1 MDFSTS
7 KQLINN
13 VSNFINIKLY
23 KKLFDIFGFYNINK
37 NNIFYGWGRKPS
49 GLKAVELAKKN
60 NAKFCL
66 LEDGLIR
73 SLGLGV
79 NDKNS
84 FSLVFDDVGIYYDA
98 TTPSRLENI
107 LNTYEFSEDELKQAK
122 KAIKYLV
129 DNNISKYNNAYKEFE
144 LENKD
149 NILVILQS
157 ANDLSL
163 KYGLADKINSLD
175 MIKDAIKENPN
186 SKVYVKIHPDVLS
199 GKKQSDININE
210 IPKECEI
217 ISDSYNPIS
226 LLKNFKKVYTKT
238 STMGFEALLCG
249 CECVCYGIPFYAGWG
264 GVTKDKQK
272 CERRIKPRSIEEIF
286 YAMYFLYTKYYNPYS
301 EEVSD
306 IFDTMKT
313 IVQFREIYKANS
325 GRLFLFGFS
334 LWKRAHTRHFFKS
347 FDNRIIFLKYLYFL
361 KFYQITENDKAF
373 IWGKKYDKNEL
384 EKYFKNISIVE
395 DGFIRSIGLGS
406 NLTKAYSLVVD
417 DMGIYFDPQIPSRL
431 EYILKNTDFNDEL
444 IQEAKE
450 IRKLILDNS
459 FSKYNCLK
467 HKELPKR
474 EQKTI
479 LIPAQ
484 VEDDASIK
492 CGGLG
497 YDSLKLIKQVRDE
510 NPEAYIIYKVHP
522 DVVAGNRKG
531 LKDEKIILKYCDEII
546 TDISIDSCIKACG
559 EVHTITSTA
568 GYDALIRDKV
578 VVTYGVPFYAGWG
591 LTIDKNITQK
601 ILSRRG
607 RKLSTNELIA
617 GVIILYPRYLNIN
630 LNLLTNY
637 KTATEKL
644 ISKQ

>member
-1 MDFSTS
+1 MIIRYFRQY
-7 KQLINN
+7 KLRKN
-13 VSNFINIKLY
+13 VKNFLNLSWRDASLDNVY
-23 KKLFDIFGFYNINK
+23 
-37 NNIFYGWGRKPS
+37 YGWGRKES
-49 GLKAVELAKKN
+49 GRIAENLAKKN

-73 SLGLGV
+73 SLGLGI

-98 TTPSRLENI
+98 TAPSKLENI
-107 LNTYEFSEDELKQAK
+107 LNTYKFSEDELEQAK

-163 KYGLADKINSLD
+163 KYGLANNINSLD

-186 SKVYVKIHPDVLS
+186 SKIYVKIHPDVLS
-199 GKKQSDININE
+199 SKKQSDININE
-210 IPKECEI
+210 IPKVCEI

-249 CECVCYGIPFYAGWG
+249 CECVCYGMPFYAGWG
-264 GVTKDKQK
+264 LTKDKQK
-272 CERRIKPRSIEEIF
+272 CERRIKIRSIEEIF
-286 YAMYFLYTKYYNPYS
+286 YAIYFLYTKYYNPYS

-325 GRLFLFGFS
+325 GRLFFFGF
-334 LWKRAHTRHFFKS
+334 LWYKRFYIKHYFKS
-347 FDNRIIFLKYLYFL
+347 DNNQIIYISSLKKL
-361 KFYQITENDKAF
+361 KKYNLNKNDKAF
-373 IWGKKYDKNEL
+373 IWGKTYEKSEL
-384 EKYFKNISIVE
+384 LKYFKHVSIVE

-406 NLTKAYSLVVD
+406 NYAIPYSLVVD
-417 DMGIYFDPQIPSRL
+417 DMGIYFDPKTPSRL

-497 YDSLKLIKQVRDE
+497 YDTLKLIKQVRAE

-531 LKDEKIILKYCDEII
+531 LKDEKIILQYCDEII
-546 TDISIDSCIKACG
+546 TDISIDSCIKACD

-578 VVTYGVPFYAGWG
+578 VVTYGAPFYAGWG
-591 LTIDKNITQK
+591 LTIDRNISPE
-601 ILSRRG
+601 ILSRRD
-607 RKLSTNELIA
+607 RKLTTNELIVGTIA
-617 GVIILYPRYLNIN
+617 LYPRYANPKLKLLQNYTSIIKSLILQKN
-630 LNLLTNY
+630 LNKKY
-637 KTATEKL
+637 F
-644 ISKQ
+644 I

>member
-1 MDFSTS
+1 MLIRYF
-7 KQLINN
+7 KQYKLRKN
-13 VSNFINIKLY
+13 VKNFLNLSWCDASCNGVY
-23 KKLFDIFGFYNINK
+23 
-37 NNIFYGWGRKPS
+37 YGWGRKES
-49 GLKAVELAKKN
+49 GKIAKNLAKKN

-73 SLGLGV
+73 SLGLGI

-84 FSLVFDDVGIYYDA
+84 FSLVFDDIGIYYDA

-107 LNTYEFSEDELKQAK
+107 LNTYEFNEDELQKAR

-129 DNNISKYNNAYKEFE
+129 DNNISKYNNAYKEFK
-144 LENKD
+144 LGNKD
-149 NILVILQS
+149 NVLVILQS

-163 KYGLADKINSLD
+163 KYGLANNINSLD
-175 MIKDAIKENPN
+175 MIKDAIKENPS
-186 SKVYVKIHPDVLS
+186 SKIYVKIHPDTLNS
-199 GKKQSDININE
+199 KKQSDININE
-210 IPKECEI
+210 IPQECEI
-217 ISDSYNPIS
+217 ISDSYNPII

-249 CECVCYGIPFYAGWG
+249 CECVCYGMPFYAGWG
-264 GVTKDKQK
+264 ITKDKQK
-272 CERRIKPRSIEEIF
+272 CERRIKIRNIEEIF

-301 EEVSD
+301 EDISD

-325 GRLFLFGFS
+325 GRLFFFGFS
-334 LWKRAHTRHFFKS
+334 LWKRAHTKHFFKS
-347 FDNRIIFLKYLYFL
+347 FDNKIIFMNSLSTLKRY
-361 KFYQITENDKAF
+361 KVTENDKAF
-373 IWGKKYDKNEL
+373 IWGKKYDKDEL
-384 EKYFKNISIVE
+384 EKYFKNVSIVE

-417 DMGIYFDPQIPSRL
+417 DMGIYFDPQLPSRL

-467 HKELPKR
+467 HKELQKR

-497 YDSLKLIKQVRDE
+497 YDTLRLIKQVKIE
-510 NPEAYIIYKVHP
+510 NPNAYIIYKVHP

-531 LKDEKIILKYCDEII
+531 LNDEKIILKYCDEII
-546 TDISIDSCIKACG
+546 TDISIDSCIKACD

-578 VVTYGVPFYAGWG
+578 VVTYGAPFYAGWG
-591 LTIDKNITQK
+591 LTIDKNISPE
-601 ILSRRG
+601 ILSRRS
-607 RKLSTNELIA
+607 RNLSINELIA
-617 GVIILYPRYLNIN
+617 GVIILYPRYLN
-630 LNLLTNY
+630 LKL
-637 KTATEKL
+637 KL
-644 ISKQ
+644 ICKSILAIHKLIQHKN

>member
-1 MDFSTS
+1 M
-7 KQLINN
+7 LIRYFRQYKLRKN
-13 VSNFINIKLY
+13 VKNFLNLSWRNASCNGIY
-23 KKLFDIFGFYNINK
+23 
-37 NNIFYGWGRKPS
+37 YGWGRKPS

-73 SLGLGV
+73 SLGLGI

-84 FSLVFDDVGIYYDA
+84 FSLVLDDVGIYYDA
-98 TTPSRLENI
+98 TNPSRLENI
-107 LNTYEFSEDELKQAK
+107 LNTYEFSENELEQAK

-144 LENKD
+144 LGNKD
-149 NILVILQS
+149 NVLVILQS

-163 KYGLADKINSLD
+163 KYGLANSINSLD
-175 MIKDAIKENPN
+175 MIKDAIKENPS
-186 SKVYVKIHPDVLS
+186 SKIYVKIHPDTLN

-210 IPKECEI
+210 IPKVCEI

-226 LLKNFKKVYTKT
+226 LLKNFSKVYTKT

-249 CECVCYGIPFYAGWG
+249 CECVCYGMPFYAGWG
-264 GVTKDKQK
+264 ITKDKQK
-272 CERRIKPRSIEEIF
+272 CERRVKVRSIEEIF

-301 EEVSD
+301 EDISD

-313 IVQFREIYKANS
+313 MVQFREIYKANS
-325 GRLFLFGFS
+325 GRLFFFGF
-334 LWKRAHTRHFFKS
+334 LWYKRFYIKHYFKS
-347 FDNRIIFLKYLYFL
+347 ENNQIIYISSLKKL
-361 KFYQITENDKAF
+361 KKYNLNENDKAF
-373 IWGKKYDKNEL
+373 IWGKTYEKSEL
-384 EKYFKNISIVE
+384 LKYFKHVSIVE

-406 NLTKAYSLVVD
+406 NYAIPYSLVVD
-417 DMGIYFDPQIPSRL
+417 DIGIYFDPSAPSRL
-431 EYILKNTDFNDEL
+431 EYILKNTEFSDEL

-497 YDSLKLIKQVRDE
+497 YDTLKLIKQVRAE
-510 NPEAYIIYKVHP
+510 NPKAYIIYKVHP

-531 LKDEKIILKYCDEII
+531 LKDERIILKYCDEII
-546 TDISIDSCIKACG
+546 TDISIDSCIKACD

-578 VVTYGVPFYAGWG
+578 VVTYGAPFYAGWG
-591 LTIDKNITQK
+591 LTIDKNITIE
-601 ILSRRG
+601 ILYRRSK
-607 RKLSTNELIA
+607 KLDINKLIS
-617 GVIILYPRYLNIN
+617 GTIILYPRYIN
-630 LNLLTNY
+630 LTNNKITTHLCLLYNLIN
-637 KTATEKL
+637 
-644 ISKQ
+644 SKN

>member
-1 MDFSTS
+1 M
-7 KQLINN
+7 LIRYFRQYKLRKN
-13 VSNFINIKLY
+13 VKNFLNLSWHDASCNGVY
-23 KKLFDIFGFYNINK
+23 
-37 NNIFYGWGRKPS
+37 YGWGRKES
-49 GLKAVELAKKN
+49 GKIAKKLAKKN

-73 SLGLGV
+73 SLGLGI

-84 FSLVFDDVGIYYDA
+84 FSLVFDDIGIYYDA
-98 TTPSRLENI
+98 TAASRLENI
-107 LNTYEFSEDELKQAK
+107 LNTYEFSEDELEQAK

-129 DNNISKYNNAYKEFE
+129 DNNISKYNNAYKEFK
-144 LENKD
+144 LGNKD
-149 NILVILQS
+149 NVLVILQS

-163 KYGLADKINSLD
+163 KYGLANNINSID

-186 SKVYVKIHPDVLS
+186 SKIYVKIHPDTLN
-199 GKKQSDININE
+199 GKKPSDININE
-210 IPKECEI
+210 IPQECEI
-217 ISDSYNPIS
+217 ISDSYNPII

-249 CECVCYGIPFYAGWG
+249 CECVCYGMPFYAGWG
-264 GVTKDKQK
+264 ITKDKQK
-272 CERRIKPRSIEEIF
+272 CERRIKIRNIEEIF

-301 EEVSD
+301 EDISD

-325 GRLFLFGFS
+325 GRLFFFGFS
-334 LWKRAHTRHFFKS
+334 LWKRAHTKHFFKS
-347 FDNRIIFLKYLYFL
+347 DNNKIIFMNSLSALKWY
-361 KFYQITENDKAF
+361 KITENDKAF

-384 EKYFKNISIVE
+384 EKYFKNVSIVE

-417 DMGIYFDPQIPSRL
+417 DIGIYFDPRTPSRL
-431 EYILKNTDFNDEL
+431 EYILKNTDFSDEL

-450 IRKLILDNS
+450 IRKLILDNL

-467 HKELPKR
+467 HQELPKR

-497 YDSLKLIKQVRDE
+497 YDTLKLIKQVRDE

-546 TDISIDSCIKACG
+546 TDISIDSCIKACD

-578 VVTYGVPFYAGWG
+578 VVTYGAPFYAGWG
-591 LTIDKNITQK
+591 LTIDKNI
-601 ILSRRG
+601 IPEIMSRRSK
-607 RKLSTNELIA
+607 KLDINELIS
-617 GVIILYPRYLNIN
+617 GVVILYPRYIN
-630 LNLLTNY
+630 TNNNKITNPLCLLSNLSILKKY
-637 KTATEKL
+637 
-644 ISKQ
+644 

>member
-1 MDFSTS
+1 MIIRYFRQY
-7 KQLINN
+7 KLRKN
-13 VSNFINIKLY
+13 VKNFLNLSWRDASLDNVY
-23 KKLFDIFGFYNINK
+23 
-37 NNIFYGWGRKPS
+37 YGWGRKES
-49 GLKAVELAKKN
+49 GRIAENLAKKN

-73 SLGLGV
+73 SLGLGI

-98 TTPSRLENI
+98 TAPSKLENI
-107 LNTYEFSEDELKQAK
+107 LNTYKFSEDELEQAK

-144 LENKD
+144 LGNKD
-149 NILVILQS
+149 NVLVILQS

-163 KYGLADKINSLD
+163 KYGLANNINSLD

-186 SKVYVKIHPDVLS
+186 SKIYVKIHPDVLS
-199 GKKQSDININE
+199 SKKQSDININE
-210 IPKECEI
+210 IPKVCEI

-249 CECVCYGIPFYAGWG
+249 CECVCYGMPFYAGWG
-264 GVTKDKQK
+264 LTKDKQK
-272 CERRIKPRSIEEIF
+272 CERRIKIRSIEEIF
-286 YAMYFLYTKYYNPYS
+286 YAIYFLYTKYYNPYS

-325 GRLFLFGFS
+325 GRLFFFGF
-334 LWKRAHTRHFFKS
+334 LWYKRFYIKHYFKS
-347 FDNRIIFLKYLYFL
+347 DNNQIIYISSLKKL
-361 KFYQITENDKAF
+361 KKYNLNKNDKAF
-373 IWGKKYDKNEL
+373 IWGKTYEKSEL
-384 EKYFKNISIVE
+384 LKYFKHVSIVE

-406 NLTKAYSLVVD
+406 NYAIPYSLVVD
-417 DMGIYFDPQIPSRL
+417 DMGIYFDPKTPSRL

-497 YDSLKLIKQVRDE
+497 YDTLKLIKQVRAE

-531 LKDEKIILKYCDEII
+531 LKDEKIILQYCDEII
-546 TDISIDSCIKACG
+546 TDISIDSCIKACD

-578 VVTYGVPFYAGWG
+578 VVTYGAPFYAGWG
-591 LTIDKNITQK
+591 LTIDKNLNPK
-601 ILSRRG
+601 ILSRRN
-607 RKLSTNELIA
+607 RKLTIYELIT
-617 GVIILYPRYLNIN
+617 GVIILYPRYLKPQVKT
-630 LNLLTNY
+630 LSDCLTI
-637 KTATEKL
+637 TRKL
-644 ISKQ
+644 ISQKSEMHKNIS

>member
-1 MDFSTS
+1 MIIRYF
-7 KQLINN
+7 KQYKLRKN
-13 VSNFINIKLY
+13 VKNFLNLSWR
-23 KKLFDIFGFYNINK
+23 DASC
-37 NNIFYGWGRKPS
+37 NNIYYGWGRKES
-49 GLKAVELAKKN
+49 GKIAKKLAKKN

-73 SLGLGV
+73 SLGLGI

-98 TTPSRLENI
+98 TNPSRLENI
-107 LNTYEFSEDELKQAK
+107 LNTYEFSENELEQAK

-144 LENKD
+144 LGNKD
-149 NILVILQS
+149 NVLVILQS

-163 KYGLADKINSLD
+163 KYGLANNINSLD

-186 SKVYVKIHPDVLS
+186 SKIYIKIHPDVLS
-199 GKKQSDININE
+199 GKKQSDININK

-217 ISDSYNPIS
+217 ISNSYNPIS

-249 CECVCYGIPFYAGWG
+249 CECVCYGMPFYAGWG
-264 GVTKDKQK
+264 LTKDKQK
-272 CERRIKPRSIEEIF
+272 CERRIKTRSIEEIF

-301 EEVSD
+301 EGISD

-325 GRLFLFGFS
+325 GRLFFFGF
-334 LWKRAHTRHFFKS
+334 LWYKRFYIKHYFKS
-347 FDNRIIFLKYLYFL
+347 DNNQIIYISSLKKL
-361 KFYQITENDKAF
+361 KKYNLNENDKAF
-373 IWGKKYDKNEL
+373 IWGKTYEKSEL
-384 EKYFKNISIVE
+384 LKYFKHVSIVE

-406 NLTKAYSLVVD
+406 NYAIPYSLVVD
-417 DMGIYFDPQIPSRL
+417 DMGIYFDPNTPSRL

-497 YDSLKLIKQVRDE
+497 YDTLKLIKQVRAE
-510 NPEAYIIYKVHP
+510 NPKAYIIYKVHP
-522 DVVAGNRKG
+522 DVAAGNRKG

-546 TDISIDSCIKACG
+546 TDISIDSCIKACD

-578 VVTYGVPFYAGWG
+578 VVTYGAPFYAGWG
-591 LTIDKNITQK
+591 LTIDKNISLE
-601 ILSRRG
+601 ILSRRSK
-607 RKLSTNELIA
+607 KLNINELIA
-617 GVIILYPRYLNIN
+617 GVIILYPRYINLKNNKTTNPLCLLHNLSILNIN
-630 LNLLTNY
+630 
-637 KTATEKL
+637 
-644 ISKQ
+644 

>member
-1 MDFSTS
+1 MLIRYF
-7 KQLINN
+7 KQYKLRKN
-13 VSNFINIKLY
+13 VKNFLNLSWCNASCNGVY
-23 KKLFDIFGFYNINK
+23 
-37 NNIFYGWGRKPS
+37 YGWGRKES
-49 GLKAVELAKKN
+49 GRIAKDLAKKN

-73 SLGLGV
+73 SLGLGI

-84 FSLVFDDVGIYYDA
+84 FSLVFDDIGIYYDA
-98 TTPSRLENI
+98 TAASRLENI
-107 LNTYEFSEDELKQAK
+107 LNTYEFSEDELEQAK

-129 DNNISKYNNAYKEFE
+129 DNNISKYNNAYKEFK
-144 LENKD
+144 LGNKD
-149 NILVILQS
+149 NVLVILQS

-163 KYGLADKINSLD
+163 KYGLANNINSLD
-175 MIKDAIKENPN
+175 MIKDAIKENPS
-186 SKVYVKIHPDVLS
+186 SKIYVKIHPDTLN

-210 IPKECEI
+210 IPQECEI
-217 ISDSYNPIS
+217 ISDSYNPIT

-249 CECVCYGIPFYAGWG
+249 CECVCYGMPFYAGWG
-264 GVTKDKQK
+264 ITADKQK
-272 CERRIKPRSIEEIF
+272 CERRIKIRIIEEIF

-301 EEVSD
+301 EDISD

-325 GRLFLFGFS
+325 GRLFFFGF
-334 LWKRAHTRHFFKS
+334 LWYKRFYIKHYFKS
-347 FDNRIIFLKYLYFL
+347 DNNQIIYISSLKKL
-361 KFYQITENDKAF
+361 KKYNLNEKDKAF
-373 IWGKKYDKNEL
+373 IWGKTYEKSEL
-384 EKYFKNISIVE
+384 LKYFKNVSIVE

-406 NLTKAYSLVVD
+406 NYATPYSLVVD
-417 DMGIYFDPQIPSRL
+417 DTGIYFDPQLPSRL
-431 EYILKNTDFNDEL
+431 EYILKNTNFSDEL

-497 YDSLKLIKQVRDE
+497 YDTLKLIKQVREE

-546 TDISIDSCIKACG
+546 TDISIDSCIKACD

-578 VVTYGVPFYAGWG
+578 VVTYGAPFYTGWG
-591 LTIDKNITQK
+591 LTIDKNITPE

-607 RKLSTNELIA
+607 RQLNTNELIA
-617 GVIILYPRYLNIN
+617 GVIILYPRYLNPIN
-630 LNLLTNY
+630 NIYCKYISTFKAL
-637 KTATEKL
+637 AKL
-644 ISKQ
+644 K

>member
-1 MDFSTS
+1 MIIRYFRQY
-7 KQLINN
+7 KLRKN
-13 VSNFINIKLY
+13 VKNFLNLSWRDASCNGVY
-23 KKLFDIFGFYNINK
+23 
-37 NNIFYGWGRKPS
+37 YGWGRKES
-49 GLKAVELAKKN
+49 GKIAKKLAKKN

-73 SLGLGV
+73 SLGLGI

-84 FSLVFDDVGIYYDA
+84 LSLVFDDIGIYYDA
-98 TTPSRLENI
+98 TAASRLENI
-107 LNTYEFSEDELKQAK
+107 LNTYEFSEDELEQAR

-129 DNNISKYNNAYKEFE
+129 DNNISKYNNAYKEFK
-144 LENKD
+144 LGNKD
-149 NILVILQS
+149 NVLVILQS

-163 KYGLADKINSLD
+163 KYGLANNINSLD

-186 SKVYVKIHPDVLS
+186 SKIYVKIHPDTLNS
-199 GKKQSDININE
+199 KKQSDLNINE
-210 IPKECEI
+210 IPQECEI
-217 ISDSYNPIS
+217 ISDSYNPII

-249 CECVCYGIPFYAGWG
+249 CECVCYGMPFYAGWG
-264 GVTKDKQK
+264 ITKDRQK
-272 CERRIKPRSIEEIF
+272 CKRRIRVRSIEEIF

-301 EEVSD
+301 EELSD
-306 IFDTMKT
+306 IFDTMRT

-325 GRLFLFGFS
+325 GRLFFFGF
-334 LWKRAHTRHFFKS
+334 LWYKRFYIKYYFKS
-347 FDNRIIFLKYLYFL
+347 DNNQIIYISSLKKL
-361 KFYQITENDKAF
+361 KKYNLNENDKAF
-373 IWGKKYDKNEL
+373 IWGKTYEKSEL
-384 EKYFKNISIVE
+384 LKYFKHVSIVE

-406 NLTKAYSLVVD
+406 NYAIPYSLVVD
-417 DMGIYFDPQIPSRL
+417 DMGIYFDPNTPSRL

-497 YDSLKLIKQVRDE
+497 YDTLKLIKQVRDE
-510 NPEAYIIYKVHP
+510 NPDAYIMYKVHP

-546 TDISIDSCIKACG
+546 TDISIDSCIKACD

-578 VVTYGVPFYAGWG
+578 VVTYGAPFYAGWG
-591 LTIDKNITQK
+591 LTIDKNITPE

-607 RKLSTNELIA
+607 RQLNTKELIA
-617 GVIILYPRYLNIN
+617 GVIILYPRYLNPIN
-630 LNLLTNY
+630 NIYCKYISTFKAL
-637 KTATEKL
+637 AKL
-644 ISKQ
+644 K

>member
-1 MDFSTS
+1 MLIRYF
-7 KQLINN
+7 KQYKLRKN
-13 VSNFINIKLY
+13 VKNFLNLSWRDASCNGVY
-23 KKLFDIFGFYNINK
+23 
-37 NNIFYGWGRKPS
+37 YGWGRKES
-49 GLKAVELAKKN
+49 GKIAKDLAKKN

-73 SLGLGV
+73 SLGLGI

-84 FSLVFDDVGIYYDA
+84 FSLVFDDIGIYYDA

-107 LNTYEFSEDELKQAK
+107 LNTYEFNEDELQKAR

-129 DNNISKYNNAYKEFE
+129 DNNISKYNNAYKEFK
-144 LENKD
+144 LGNKD
-149 NILVILQS
+149 NVLVILQS

-163 KYGLADKINSLD
+163 KYGLANNINSLD

-186 SKVYVKIHPDVLS
+186 SKIYVKIHPDTLNS
-199 GKKQSDININE
+199 KKQSDININE
-210 IPKECEI
+210 IPQECEI
-217 ISDSYNPIS
+217 ISDSYNPII

-264 GVTKDKQK
+264 ITKDKQK
-272 CERRIKPRSIEEIF
+272 CERRIKIRNIEEIF

-301 EEVSD
+301 EDISD

-325 GRLFLFGFS
+325 GRLFFFGFS
-334 LWKRAHTRHFFKS
+334 LWKRAHTKHFFKS
-347 FDNRIIFLKYLYFL
+347 FDNKIIFMNSLSTLKRY
-361 KFYQITENDKAF
+361 KVTENDKAF

-384 EKYFKNISIVE
+384 EKYFKNVSIVE

-417 DMGIYFDPQIPSRL
+417 DMGIYFDPQLPSRL
-431 EYILKNTDFNDEL
+431 EYILKNTNFSDEL
-444 IQEAKE
+444 IEEAKE

-467 HKELPKR
+467 HQELPKR
-474 EQKTI
+474 KQKTI

-497 YDSLKLIKQVRDE
+497 YDTLKLIKQVRAE

-546 TDISIDSCIKACG
+546 TDISIDSCIKACD

-578 VVTYGVPFYAGWG
+578 VVTYGAPFYAGWG
-591 LTIDKNITQK
+591 LTIDKNITPK
-601 ILSRRG
+601 ILSRRS
-607 RKLSTNELIA
+607 RNLSINELIA
-617 GVIILYPRYLNIN
+617 GVIILYPRYLNPLSNKFCDCI
-630 LNLLTNY
+630 
-637 KTATEKL
+637 KL
-644 ISKQ
+644 IKILQTIHRVSNPH

>member
-1 MDFSTS
+1 MIIRYF
-7 KQLINN
+7 KQYKLRKN
-13 VSNFINIKLY
+13 VKNFLNLSWRDASLDNVY
-23 KKLFDIFGFYNINK
+23 
-37 NNIFYGWGRKPS
+37 YGWGRKES
-49 GLKAVELAKKN
+49 GKIAENLAKKN

-73 SLGLGV
+73 SLGLGL

-84 FSLVFDDVGIYYDA
+84 FSLVFDDTGIYYDA
-98 TTPSRLENI
+98 TTPSKLENI
-107 LNTYEFSEDELKQAK
+107 LNTYEFSEDELEQAK

-144 LENKD
+144 LGNKD
-149 NILVILQS
+149 NVLVILQS

-163 KYGLADKINSLD
+163 KYGLANNISSLD
-175 MIKDAIKENPN
+175 IIKNAIKENPN
-186 SKVYVKIHPDVLS
+186 SNIYIKIHPDTLS

-210 IPKECEI
+210 ISKECEI

-249 CECVCYGIPFYAGWG
+249 CECICYGIPFYAGWG
-264 GVTKDKQK
+264 ITKDKQK
-272 CERRIKPRSIEEIF
+272 CERRIKIRSIEEVF

-301 EEVSD
+301 EEISD
-306 IFDTMKT
+306 IFNTMKT
-313 IVQFREIYKANS
+313 IVQFREIFKANS
-325 GRLFLFGFS
+325 GRLFFFGFS
-334 LWKRAHTRHFFKS
+334 LWKRAHTKHFFKA
-347 FDNRIIFLKYLYFL
+347 DNNKIIFINSLKTL
-361 KFYQITENDKAF
+361 KWYKITENDKAF

-384 EKYFKNISIVE
+384 EKYFKKINIVE

-417 DMGIYFDPQIPSRL
+417 DMGIYFDPRAPSRL
-431 EYILKNTDFNDEL
+431 EYILKNTNFDYGL

-467 HKELPKR
+467 HQELPKR
-474 EQKTI
+474 KQKTI

-484 VEDDASIK
+484 VEDDASIIY
-492 CGGLG
+492 GGLG
-497 YDSLKLIKQVRDE
+497 YDSLKLIKQVRVE
-510 NPEAYIIYKVHP
+510 NPDAYIIYKVHP
-522 DVVAGNRKG
+522 DVVVGNRKG
-531 LKDEKIILKYCDEII
+531 LKDDRIILKYCDEII
-546 TDISIDSCIKACG
+546 TDISIDSCIKACD

-568 GYDALIRDKV
+568 GYDALIRDKI
-578 VVTYGVPFYAGWG
+578 VVTYGAPFYAGWG
-591 LTIDKNITQK
+591 LTVDKNISTE

-607 RKLSTNELIA
+607 RMLSIDELIA
-617 GVIILYPRYLNIN
+617 GVIVLYPRYLNPKN
-630 LNLLTNY
+630 KNFSNCV
-637 KTATEKL
+637 KTIKQL
-644 ISKQ
+644 ILKKENK

>member
-1 MDFSTS
+1 MIIRYFRQY
-7 KQLINN
+7 KFRKN
-13 VSNFINIKLY
+13 VKNFLNLSWRDASLDNVY
-23 KKLFDIFGFYNINK
+23 
-37 NNIFYGWGRKPS
+37 YGWGRKES
-49 GLKAVELAKKN
+49 GRIAENLAKKN
-60 NAKFCL
+60 NTKFCL

-73 SLGLGV
+73 SLGLGI

-98 TTPSRLENI
+98 TAPNRLENI
-107 LNTYEFSEDELKQAK
+107 LNTYEFSKDELEQAK
-122 KAIKYLV
+122 KAIKYLI

-144 LENKD
+144 LGNKD
-149 NILVILQS
+149 NVLVILQS

-163 KYGLADKINSLD
+163 KYGLANNVNSLD

-186 SKVYVKIHPDVLS
+186 SKIYIKIHPDVLS

-210 IPKECEI
+210 IPKVCEI

-238 STMGFEALLCG
+238 STMGFEALLCR
-249 CECVCYGIPFYAGWG
+249 CECVCYGMPFYAGWG
-264 GVTKDKQK
+264 LTKDKQK
-272 CERRIKPRSIEEIF
+272 CERRIKIRSIEEIF

-313 IVQFREIYKANS
+313 IVWFREIYKANS
-325 GRLFLFGFS
+325 GRLFFFGFS
-334 LWKRAHTRHFFKS
+334 LWKRAHTKHFFKS
-347 FDNRIIFLKYLYFL
+347 DNNKIIFMNSLNSLKWY
-361 KFYQITENDKAF
+361 KITENDKAF

-384 EKYFKNISIVE
+384 EKYFKSVNIVE

-417 DMGIYFDPQIPSRL
+417 DIGIYFDPRTPSRL

-450 IRKLILDNS
+450 IRQLILDNS

-497 YDSLKLIKQVRDE
+497 YDSLKLIKQVRAE

-546 TDISIDSCIKACG
+546 TNISIDSCIKACD

-578 VVTYGVPFYAGWG
+578 VVTYGAPFYAGWG
-591 LTIDKNITQK
+591 LTIDKNITPE
-601 ILSRRG
+601 ILYRRN
-607 RKLSTNELIA
+607 RKLNINELIA
-617 GVIILYPRYLNIN
+617 GIIILYPKYIHINTKSLVKTKLAIKYLIIN
-630 LNLLTNY
+630 VL
-637 KTATEKL
+637 K
-644 ISKQ
+644 

>member
-1 MDFSTS
+1 MIIRYFRQY
-7 KQLINN
+7 KLRKN
-13 VSNFINIKLY
+13 VKNFLNLSWRDASLDNVY
-23 KKLFDIFGFYNINK
+23 
-37 NNIFYGWGRKPS
+37 YGWGRKES
-49 GLKAVELAKKN
+49 GRIAENLAKKN

-163 KYGLADKINSLD
+163 KYGLANKINSLD

-272 CERRIKPRSIEEIF
+272 CERRIKLRSIEEIF

-301 EEVSD
+301 EELSD
-306 IFDTMKT
+306 IFDVMKT

-325 GRLFLFGFS
+325 GRLFFFGF
-334 LWKRAHTRHFFKS
+334 LWYKRFYIKHYFKS
-347 FDNRIIFLKYLYFL
+347 DNNQIIYISSLKKL
-361 KFYQITENDKAF
+361 KKYNLNKNDKAF
-373 IWGKKYDKNEL
+373 IWGKTYEKSEL
-384 EKYFKNISIVE
+384 LKYFKNISIVE
-395 DGFIRSIGLGS
+395 DGFIRSVGLGS
-406 NLTKAYSLVVD
+406 NYAIPYSLVVD
-417 DMGIYFDPQIPSRL
+417 DVGIYFDPNTPSRL
-431 EYILKNTDFNDEL
+431 EYILKNTDFNDKL

-467 HKELPKR
+467 HKKLPKR

-497 YDSLKLIKQVRDE
+497 YDTLKLIKQVRAE
-510 NPEAYIIYKVHP
+510 NPEAHIIYKVHP
-522 DVVAGNRKG
+522 DVAAGNRKG

-546 TDISIDSCIKACG
+546 TDISIDSCIKACD

-578 VVTYGVPFYAGWG
+578 VVTYGAPFYAGWG
-591 LTIDKNITQK
+591 LTIDRNISPE
-601 ILSRRG
+601 ILSRRD
-607 RKLSTNELIA
+607 RKLTTNELIVGTIA
-617 GVIILYPRYLNIN
+617 LYPRYANPKLK
-630 LNLLTNY
+630 LLQNY
-637 KTATEKL
+637 TSIIKSL
-644 ISKQ
+644 ILQKKSK

>member
-1 MDFSTS
+1 MIIRYFRQY
-7 KQLINN
+7 KLRKN
-13 VSNFINIKLY
+13 VKNFLNLSWRDASLDNVY
-23 KKLFDIFGFYNINK
+23 
-37 NNIFYGWGRKPS
+37 YGWGRKES
-49 GLKAVELAKKN
+49 GKIAQELAKKN
-60 NAKFCL
+60 NTKFCL

-73 SLGLGV
+73 SLGLGI

-98 TTPSRLENI
+98 TAPNRLENI
-107 LNTYEFSEDELKQAK
+107 LNTYEFSKDELEQAK
-122 KAIKYLV
+122 KAIKYLI

-149 NILVILQS
+149 NVLVILQS

-163 KYGLADKINSLD
+163 KYGLANNVNSLD

-186 SKVYVKIHPDVLS
+186 SKIYIKIHPDVLS
-199 GKKQSDININE
+199 GKKQSDININK
-210 IPKECEI
+210 IPNECEI
-217 ISDSYNPIS
+217 INDSYNPIS

-249 CECVCYGIPFYAGWG
+249 CECVCYGMPFYAGWG
-264 GVTKDKQK
+264 LTKDKQK
-272 CERRIKPRSIEEIF
+272 CERRIKIRSIEEIF

-325 GRLFLFGFS
+325 GRLFFFGF
-334 LWKRAHTRHFFKS
+334 LWYKRFYIKHYFKS
-347 FDNRIIFLKYLYFL
+347 DNNQIIYISSLKKL
-361 KFYQITENDKAF
+361 KKYNLNKNDKAF
-373 IWGKKYDKNEL
+373 IWGKTYEKSEL
-384 EKYFKNISIVE
+384 LKYFEHVSIVE

-406 NLTKAYSLVVD
+406 NYATPYSLVVD
-417 DMGIYFDPQIPSRL
+417 DMGIYFDPNTPSRL
-431 EYILKNTDFNDEL
+431 EYILKNTDFNDKL

-450 IRKLILDNS
+450 IRQLILDNS

-497 YDSLKLIKQVRDE
+497 YDTLKLIKQVREE
-510 NPEAYIIYKVHP
+510 NPDAYIIYKVHP
-522 DVVAGNRKG
+522 DVAAGNRKG

-546 TDISIDSCIKACG
+546 TDISIDSCIKVCD

-578 VVTYGVPFYAGWG
+578 VVTYGAPFYAGWG
-591 LTIDKNITQK
+591 LTMDKNINPE

-607 RKLSTNELIA
+607 RKLTKNELIT
-617 GVIILYPRYLNIN
+617 GVMTLYPRYLNLYTKVFGNCRSITQI
-630 LNLLTNY
+630 LIKKKY
-637 KTATEKL
+637 K
-644 ISKQ
+644 